1 MPLRGREICTSL
13 GSIVSAAAGRSG
25 CDPLKRWR
33 MGWDSNPR
41 ATLPRPPDFK
51 SGAFNR
57 SATHPAGLATSG
69 TRRHVG

>member
-1 MPLRGREICTSL
+1 
-13 GSIVSAAAGRSG
+13 
-25 CDPLKRWR
+25 

-57 SATHPAGLATSG
+57 SATHPWKSRCAGREGLKKPRCGGMLAPE
-69 TRRHVG
+69 RRKVPLRRLAQCNRPGFC